1 MADDLIKTLKRYVRT
16 KSTDADGE
24 LEDLVNACLKELE
37 IAGVYVT
44 SLSDPLAKNAV
55 KLYCKANYGYDEDAE
70 RFRAAYNS
78 LRDAMALS
86 GDYKKKGGG

>member
-55 KLYCKANYGYDEDAE
+55 LLLQTLCDM
-70 RFRAAYNS
+70 
-78 LRDAMALS
+78 L
-86 GDYKKKGGG
+86 